1 MLDVEN
7 NSPDLGKVGRKV
19 FFQVENMQ
27 NFTTKK
33 NIASY
38 LFLEFSQSV
47 LVEFQF
53 LLFEIQGS
61 VLTHQDRY
69 LPNISYNL
77 QFQVIETFLSQRTS
91 SFKLLQNLKSKNL
104 RCSKNLQVLG
114 KNLDGTGC
122 SWW

>member
-122 SWW
+122 S

>member
-77 QFQVIETFLSQRTS
+77 QFQVIETFLSQRT
-91 SFKLLQNLKSKNL
+91 L
-104 RCSKNLQVLG
+104 
-114 KNLDGTGC
+114 
-122 SWW
+122 

>member
-77 QFQVIETFLSQRTS
+77 QFQVIETFLSERTS

-122 SWW
+122 S